1 MAGPKEN
8 FKSVS
13 LIDEKLMTCFLW
25 WFHQSLNRAIRGK
38 VTTQPSLK
46 APNYGCFG
54 RKLLKGLGDR
64 GHFLI
69 LSVTLKRSVVKK
81 KGGKRQIQ
89 NYKNIHVHVCNFSL
103 LYIILRLKI
112 SKII

>member
-25 WFHQSLNRAIRGK
+25 WFHQSFEAK
-38 VTTQPSLK
+38 CTQTTQPSLK
-46 APNYGCFG
+46 APTYGCFG

-81 KGGKRQIQ
+81 KGEKDKFKTIKI
-89 NYKNIHVHVCNFSL
+89 YMYMYVIF
-103 LYIILRLKI
+103 LYYI
-112 SKII
+112 SF